1 MEAVCRQNLMQE
13 MYYRNARICI
23 FIIKAIKQKKMKYSE
38 PKKVVIVATGR
49 NLIFWTM
56 STRTTEE
63 NNLFLPHGSCMDYNS
78 LFTKLII
85 LQIEILLDALWN

>member
-1 MEAVCRQNLMQE
+1 MHIYNKSYQAD
-13 MYYRNARICI
+13 
-23 FIIKAIKQKKMKYSE
+23 KMKYSE
-38 PKKVVIVATGR
+38 PKKVVTVAIGR
-49 NLIFWTM
+49 NLIIWTT

-63 NNLFLPHGSCMDYNS
+63 NNMFLPHGSCMDYSS